1 MDQIV
6 YLLKRRFQVNFLVLA
21 LCISGVFYSCVSQ
34 KSFVYFQDKKGQDT
48 AVFNHTDTSY
58 RAIIQTNDILTI
70 FVASL
75 SPEAGKYFNFSE
87 NPNETGSMANG
98 YLVDGEGYV
107 HIPLKVHVSGL
118 TSGAASDSIVKKL
131 EKYLINPSVKLNIR
145 NFRVTILGE
154 VKEPGLYTVQNEKIT
169 LPEAL
174 GLAGDLTV
182 FSNRTNIMII
192 RDSGVKKEFGIVDLT
207 SRDVFASPYFN
218 LHSNDVI
225 YIEPIKAKKFTVQS
239 YYKVLPVMFG
249 GVALLLALYQ
259 VLK

>member
-1 MDQIV
+1 M
-6 YLLKRRFQVNFLVLA
+6 
-21 LCISGVFYSCVSQ
+21 LCIAGLFASCVSQ
-34 KSFVYFQDKKGQDT
+34 KSFVYFQDTSHRDT
-48 AVFNHTDTSY
+48 TAMYHTDTSY
-58 RAIIQTNDILTI
+58 KAIIQTNDILTI
-70 FVASL
+70 FVASI

-98 YLVDGEGYV
+98 YLVDADEMV
-107 HIPLKVHVSGL
+107 HMPLVGKLHVSGL
-118 TSGAASDSIVKKL
+118 TSGAAADSLVKKL

-154 VKEPGLYTVQNEKIT
+154 VKEPGLYAVQNEKIT

-182 FSNRTNIMII
+182 YGNRMTVMVI
-192 RDSGVKKEFGIVDLT
+192 RDNGIKKEFGIVDLT
-207 SRDVFASPYFN
+207 SRDMFASPYFN

-225 YIEPIKAKKFTVQS
+225 YIEPIKAKRFTVQN
-239 YYKVLPVMFG
+239 YYKVLPVLFG
-249 GVALLLALYQ
+249 GVALILAVYQ